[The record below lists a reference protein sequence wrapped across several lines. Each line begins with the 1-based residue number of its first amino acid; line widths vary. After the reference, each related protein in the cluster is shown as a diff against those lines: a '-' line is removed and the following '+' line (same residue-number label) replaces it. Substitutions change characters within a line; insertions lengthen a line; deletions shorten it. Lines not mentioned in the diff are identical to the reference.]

1 MAGEIA
7 PLEIKA
13 LAKIIDE
20 LSYYQILH
28 LEPDASGRDLKRAYY
43 STSRSFHPDANGH
56 LDGAVQ
62 KDCILI
68 SKRITE
74 AYCVLKDPR
83 KRKAYDDHLTQ
94 GVGLRMQLAEARA
107 AHAKAD
113 TESRHGKTAQGR
125 QFLQKA
131 MEAMQRCDY
140 ASAVSNLQMALT
152 FEAGNEYFKKLLEE
166 ARSKRG

>member
-1 MAGEIA
+1 LAAGIA
-7 PLEIKA
+7 PLEVKA

-20 LSYYQILH
+20 LSYYQILD
-28 LEPDASGRDLKRAYY
+28 LGPDASGRDLKRAYY
-43 STSRSFHPDANGH
+43 STSRTFHPDANGH
-56 LDGAVQ
+56 FDLDVRENCG
-62 KDCILI
+62 LI

-83 KRKAYDDHLTQ
+83 KRKAYDERLRTSD
-94 GVGLRMQLAEARA
+94 GLRMQLAEAKA
-107 AHAKAD
+107 AHAKSD
-113 TESRHGKTAQGR
+113 SESRQGKTAQGR

-131 MEAMQRCDY
+131 KEDMQRGDY

-152 FEAGNEYFKKLLEE
+152 FEAGNDYFKELLEE